1 MPKQKQFH
9 VEPRPNGGWQV
20 KQGNSTRPS
29 FCTKTKNAAIKRAK
43 KMAENDSPVVFVHA
57 FTGPT
62 KKLRPCYMAK
72 KRS

>member
-20 KQGNSTRPS
+20 KQGSSAFPTYR
-29 FCTKTKNAAIKRAK
+29 TKTKIAAIKRAK
-43 KMAENDSPVVFVHA
+43 KMAEKDCPVVFIHA
-57 FTGPT
+57 TFGPT
-62 KKLRPCYMAK
+62 KKLSPCYIAK

>member
-20 KQGNSTRPS
+20 KQGNATTPTFRA
-29 FCTKTKNAAIKRAK
+29 KTKSAAIKRAK
-43 KMAENDSPVVFVHA
+43 KMAEKDCPIVFVHA
-57 FTGPT
+57 FSGPT
-62 KKLRPCYMAK
+62 KKLSPFYMAK